1 MKEAQQKAARLAAKL
16 AAERGEQVAEVNT
29 DGRNWFAN
37 LCTAD
42 TCRKMLIP
50 AAAIT
55 AMLAYMY
62 AISGTPQSGGRRR
75 TVKNRRRKT
84 QRRK

>member
-1 MKEAQQKAARLAAKL
+1 MEEAQQRAARLAAKL
-16 AAERGEQVAEVNT
+16 AAERGEEVAEVDT
-29 DGRNWFAN
+29 DGDNWFAK
-37 LCTAD
+37 LCTVD

-62 AISGTPQSGGRRR
+62 AMSGTPQSGGRRR